1 MMEKKHFIRL
11 HNAVFY
17 GYHGNHDEERH
28 LGGRFHID
36 VDLETDVSDA
46 AESDELGKTVN
57 YEAVYDLMQDIVT
70 NQTFKLIETVAKR
83 IADAILEKFTDIR
96 GVTVR
101 VRKPGVPIRGVID
114 YVEVEV
120 NEHR

>member
-1 MMEKKHFIRL
+1 MMQKKHFIRL

-17 GYHGNHDEERH
+17 GYHGNHHEERY

-36 VDLETDVSDA
+36 VEMETDVTAASVSDNL
-46 AESDELGKTVN
+46 EQTVN
-57 YEAVYDLMQDIVT
+57 YEAVYNLIQDIVT
-70 NQTFKLIETVAKR
+70 KQTFKLIETVGKR
-83 IADAILEKFTDIR
+83 IADGILDAFVEVR

-101 VRKPGVPIRGVID
+101 VRKPGAPVKGVID

-120 NEHR
+120 HEHR

>member
-17 GYHGNHDEERH
+17 GYHGNHHEERY

-36 VDLETDVSDA
+36 VDMETDITSA
-46 AESDELGKTVN
+46 AENDSLEQTVN
-57 YEAVYDLMQDIVT
+57 YEAVYNLIQEIVT
-70 NQTFKLIETVAKR
+70 NQTYKLIETVGKR
-83 IADAILEKFTDIR
+83 IADAILTEFVGVR
-96 GVTVR
+96 GVVVR
-101 VRKPGVPIRGVID
+101 VRKPGVPIKGVID

>member
-1 MMEKKHFIRL
+1 MMQKKHFIRL

-17 GYHGNHDEERH
+17 GYHGNHHEERY

-36 VDLETDVSDA
+36 VEMETDVTAASVSDNL
-46 AESDELGKTVN
+46 EQTVN
-57 YEAVYDLMQDIVT
+57 YEAVYNLIQDIVT
-70 NQTFKLIETVAKR
+70 KQTFKLIETVAKR
-83 IADAILEKFTDIR
+83 IADGILVEFIEVR

-101 VRKPGVPIRGVID
+101 VRKPGAPVKGVID

-120 NEHR
+120 HEHR